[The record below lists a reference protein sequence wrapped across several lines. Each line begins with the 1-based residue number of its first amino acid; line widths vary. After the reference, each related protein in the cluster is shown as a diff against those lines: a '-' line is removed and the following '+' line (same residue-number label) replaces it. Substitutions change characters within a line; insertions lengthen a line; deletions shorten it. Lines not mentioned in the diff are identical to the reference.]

1 MLLSVLLLNKI
12 SVAVGEKIVLKD
24 IDLRI
29 DRNEVLF
36 LLGPNGAGKS
46 TLLRA
51 LIGFP
56 GHAIVSGR
64 IYFEGEDLTELPMEA
79 KVARGLTL
87 AHQIPPK
94 LLGVRVKQL
103 LEALCRRSK
112 CDVYEI
118 ANEIGILH
126 LLDREFGKGFSGG
139 ELKRVEVATLMAQKP
154 KLALIDE
161 PDSGVDVDSI
171 EIIARAIKRLIDLS
185 PYRSAILVTH
195 SALISRY
202 IEPTKVCILMSGT
215 IKVCDGKD
223 LINEVFKHGF
233 RELA

>member
-1 MLLSVLLLNKI
+1 MEMLKVDN
-12 SVAVGEKIVLKD
+12 VAVSVGEKVVLKNVS
-24 IDLRI
+24 ISV

-51 LIGFP
+51 LVGFP
-56 GHAIVSGR
+56 GYNVVSGK
-64 IYFEGEDLTELPMEA
+64 IYFEGEDITGVPMETRVA
-79 KVARGLTL
+79 KGLAI

-94 LLGVRVKQL
+94 LLGVRVRQL
-103 LEALCRRSK
+103 LEALCRRNK
-112 CDVYEI
+112 CDVHEI
-118 ANEIGILH
+118 ANDLGILH

-139 ELKRVEVATLMAQKP
+139 ELKRVEIATLLAQKP

-171 EIIARAIKRLIDLS
+171 EIIAKAIKKVIEVS
-185 PYRSAILVTH
+185 PYRSAIIVTH

-215 IKVCDGKD
+215 VKICNGKE
-223 LINEVFKHGF
+223 LIEEVFRYGF
-233 RELA
+233 RELV

>member
-1 MLLSVLLLNKI
+1 MDILTLNDI
-12 SVAVGEKIVLKD
+12 EVSVGEKSVLKNVNMS
-24 IDLRI
+24 IKEK
-29 DRNEVLF
+29 EVVF

-56 GHAIVSGR
+56 GHRVVSGR
-64 IYFEGEDLTELPMEA
+64 IYFEGEDITDAPMEVRIS
-79 KVARGLTL
+79 KGLAI

-94 LLGVRVKQL
+94 LLGVRVRQL
-103 LEALCRRSK
+103 LEALCRRNR

-118 ANEIGILH
+118 ANDLGILH

-139 ELKRVEVATLMAQKP
+139 ELKRVEIATLLAQKP

-171 EIIARAIKRLIDLS
+171 EIIAKAIKKLIDLS
-185 PYRSAILVTH
+185 PYKSAVIVTH

-202 IEPTKVCILMSGT
+202 IVPTKVCILMSGT
-215 IKVCDGKD
+215 MKICDGKD
-223 LINEVFKHGF
+223 LIDEVFKHGF

>member
-1 MLLSVLLLNKI
+1 MSVLLLKNVSI
-12 SVAVGEKIVLKD
+12 AVSEKIVLEDVNMSVEKND
-24 IDLRI
+24 
-29 DRNEVLF
+29 VVF
-36 LLGPNGAGKS
+36 LLGPNGAGKT

-51 LIGFP
+51 LVGFP
-56 GHAIVSGR
+56 GYNIVSGR
-64 IYFEGEDLTELPMEA
+64 IFFEGEDITNTSMETRVSKGIA
-79 KVARGLTL
+79 I

-94 LLGVRVKQL
+94 LMGVRVRQL
-103 LEALCRRSK
+103 LEALCHKNK

-118 ANEIGILH
+118 ADDLGILH

-139 ELKRVEVATLMAQKP
+139 ELKRVEIATLLAQKP

-171 EIIARAIKRLIDLS
+171 EIVAKAIKKVIELS
-185 PYRSAILVTH
+185 PYKSAIIVTH

-202 IEPTKVCILMSGT
+202 IEPTKVCIIASKA
-215 IKVCDGKD
+215 IRACNGKE
-223 LINEVFKHGF
+223 LIDEVFKHGF